1 MKNTTCIFK
10 QKIIDFVMR
19 KKAPEVKVYNSDR
32 PTLAVPEK
40 KKKTRRHKAT
50 GTRGQTTATFSG
62 TLRGAGKYF
71 RKHLNSQGRWV
82 ESYTARRKRML
93 KA

>member
-1 MKNTTCIFK
+1 MKNTTRTFK
-10 QKIIDFVMR
+10 QKIVDFVTG

-32 PTLAVPEK
+32 PTLVVPEK
-40 KKKTRRHKAT
+40 KKKTRRHTAA
-50 GTRGQTTATFSG
+50 GVRGQTTATFSG

-71 RKHLNSQGRWV
+71 REHLNSQGRWV